1 MLNALLR
8 TGSVFRFGA
17 ATARPLLS
25 RKPASG
31 GLKSRG
37 KRLTKKGM
45 KDFTVLI
52 RAIMATLALMALPL
66 AAPAAQTCSAPGRPG
81 LPKNAAAISHAE
93 LDAAAA
99 RVAAY
104 LRAFRA
110 YQECLDTIITDPK
123 DHSRAQWRMALKAYN
138 ASAPA
143 MEEVWQSYQKL
154 AGDWARVH
162 HAKAKA
168 GAK

>member
-1 MLNALLR
+1 MKQALQKILKR
-8 TGSVFRFGA
+8 IAPG
-17 ATARPLLS
+17 LLI
-25 RKPASG
+25 
-31 GLKSRG
+31 
-37 KRLTKKGM
+37 
-45 KDFTVLI
+45 V
-52 RAIMATLALMALPL
+52 MALPL

-81 LPKNAAAISHAE
+81 LPTNAAAISHAE

-110 YQECLDTIITDPK
+110 YQECLDIIILDPAGHGK
-123 DHSRAQWRMALKAYN
+123 EQWRAALKAYN

-143 MEEVWQSYQKL
+143 MEEVRQSYQKL
-154 AGDWARVH
+154 AGDWARIH